1 MSVFS
6 ICSSFCYAALSNR
19 FFIVLCFCLFAC
31 CLLNCSALS
40 SQGYHTLGQVTKVV
54 EVVETSEK
62 RESPA
67 STFTHCSQPQRTVF
81 SLIANGM
88 DIQHCLCSPL
98 HLLLNHLVLRRVLG
112 LTACV
117 AYPAGLWSSS
127 VASSSDLSSKVEVV
141 IIIDGAEDQ
150 HTGC

>member
-1 MSVFS
+1 ML
-6 ICSSFCYAALSNR
+6 SFKLQCVKLSGLPYIGASNKS
-19 FFIVLCFCLFAC
+19 CLWK
-31 CLLNCSALS
+31 
-40 SQGYHTLGQVTKVV
+40 QVK
-54 EVVETSEK
+54 
-62 RESPA
+62 SPA

-127 VASSSDLSSKVEVV
+127 VASSSDLSSKVEAV
-141 IIIDGAEDQ
+141 IIIDGTEDQ